1 MINIIKHSDY
11 CYIGCGDYPYC
22 HCHNEIKDMDKLIE
36 QRRKMQPYSNF
47 YGCVY
52 VGTIFH
58 WSNKNEHQLHT
69 LVENNYLIYLPLGW
83 HSLYDYNIN
92 YKCDHFF
99 YKEDKYTVVPV
110 YLIDFSKNIINKNI
124 QFEYNLYHN
133 KNAIHP
139 NMYTGSDYYDGYS
152 DIQWCLLDLDNPKF
166 KLLAQIRVLYHK

>member
-69 LVENNYLIYLPLGW
+69 LVENNYLIYLPL
-83 HSLYDYNIN
+83 D
-92 YKCDHFF
+92 
-99 YKEDKYTVVPV
+99 
-110 YLIDFSKNIINKNI
+110 
-124 QFEYNLYHN
+124 
-133 KNAIHP
+133 
-139 NMYTGSDYYDGYS
+139 
-152 DIQWCLLDLDNPKF
+152 
-166 KLLAQIRVLYHK
+166 